1 MSTPDTEVGR
11 NSLEIVR
18 SFIATW
24 NEHDINAT
32 MKLLD
37 PDIVFQSPL
46 FSNPVRGI
54 EARIEV
60 NDNFLTSMP
69 DFEYRLLRIAS
80 EGDFVAAELVGTGT
94 STGPTKVPRRDPIP
108 PTGRHVE
115 FPMAGFCPV
124 ESPSPPEDQR
134 PLAGTRT
141 AGAAEIPALLQRLRG
156 HREPAQNTWDTRP
169 PAKGQAPHALIA
181 AREYLSDQL
190 KMVLRRRGCCPP
202 ARAVILTMGSCEA
215 MLSTSTAI

>member
-1 MSTPDTEVGR
+1 VNRADQDTEVGR

-32 MKLLD
+32 MELLD

-54 EARIEV
+54 GERTEV
-60 NDNFLTSMP
+60 NESFMTSMP
-69 DFEYRLLRIAS
+69 DFRYRLIRIAS

-94 STGPTKVPRRDPIP
+94 STGPTKLPGRDPIP

-115 FPMAGFCPV
+115 FAMAGFFRVTPEGKIAEERYYYYYDRLDLMQQLTPV
-124 ESPSPPEDQR
+124 TQS
-134 PLAGTRT
+134 
-141 AGAAEIPALLQRLRG
+141 
-156 HREPAQNTWDTRP
+156 
-169 PAKGQAPHALIA
+169 
-181 AREYLSDQL
+181 
-190 KMVLRRRGCCPP
+190 
-202 ARAVILTMGSCEA
+202 
-215 MLSTSTAI
+215 